1 MDQQLNQWKLAIE
14 RFAVAAAPDFREVA
28 LLVGE
33 IAETSTNK
41 TLRQAASQAL
51 PSLRN
56 ASAKAADRS
65 AGNVARRRLG
75 VVRDALYTLNT
86 PRFGKRNAVAKSL
99 TPEERYRQILGL
111 PFGRRL
117 AGVEIHQAYKRT
129 AKIAHPDRGGS
140 VQAFCELAAARDAL
154 MRPGRTKGG

>member
-1 MDQQLNQWKLAIE
+1 MDEQFRLWQRAVE
-14 RFAVAAAPDFREVA
+14 RFWHAEVPDYREVTR
-28 LLVGE
+28 LVAE
-33 IAETSTNK
+33 IAASEEV
-41 TLRQAASQAL
+41 TLRQAATQAL

-65 AGNVARRRLG
+65 AGNAARRRLG

-129 AKIAHPDRGGS
+129 AKIVHPDRGGS

>member
-1 MDQQLNQWKLAIE
+1 MDEQFRLWQRAVE
-14 RFAVAAAPDFREVA
+14 RFWHAEVPDYREVTR
-28 LLVGE
+28 LVAE
-33 IAETSTNK
+33 IAASEEA
-41 TLRQAASQAL
+41 TLRQAATQAL

-129 AKIAHPDRGGS
+129 AKIVHPDRGGS

>member
-1 MDQQLNQWKLAIE
+1 MDEQFRLWQRAVE
-14 RFAVAAAPDFREVA
+14 RFWHAEVPDYREVA
-28 LLVGE
+28 RLVAE
-33 IAETSTNK
+33 IAASEEVM
-41 TLRQAASQAL
+41 LRQAATQAL